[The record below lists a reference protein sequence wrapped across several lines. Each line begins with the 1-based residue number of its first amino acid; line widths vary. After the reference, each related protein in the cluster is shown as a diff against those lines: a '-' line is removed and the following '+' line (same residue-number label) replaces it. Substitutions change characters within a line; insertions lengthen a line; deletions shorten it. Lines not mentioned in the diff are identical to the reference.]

1 MRYENRKYMI
11 IPFAD
16 ITDEMIENA
25 NESSLNTLRHSNKG
39 VDRVTLKFDGDTPEV
54 FNGITTYTHEEILT
68 ILNNPD
74 GDWVSNVE

>member
-16 ITDEMIENA
+16 ITDEMIKNA

-39 VDRVTLKFDGDTPEV
+39 VDRVTLKFDGDTPGV